1 MTESEANKAYKNERF
16 INSPAARELRI
27 LAEYIEPDAR
37 FREFNVSD
45 TIVFFGS
52 ARLISEATA
61 KEQLQAARDQGGDV
75 ARAERDL
82 TMSAYYEAARTLAG
96 RLTTW
101 SKGVEGAGR
110 RFLVCTGGGPGIMEA
125 ANRGASEA
133 DGINIGFNISLPFEQ
148 QNNPY
153 ISRELN
159 FEFHYFFMRKFWFVY
174 LAKALVV
181 FPGGFGTMDEL
192 FEALTLIQTKKLDK
206 PLPIVLFG
214 KSFWDDVINLDALVE
229 HGTISA
235 GDLELFIKTDSMDE
249 AFDYIVSHLNDNAMQ
264 KPGGFI

>member
-1 MTESEANKAYKNERF
+1 MTDNVVKKAYKNERF

-27 LAEYIEPDAR
+27 LAEYTEPNAR

-52 ARLISEATA
+52 ARLVSEAIAT
-61 KEQLQAARDQGGDV
+61 ERLQVARDQGGNV
-75 ARAERDL
+75 ASAERDL
-82 TMSAYYEAARTLAG
+82 TMSAYYEAARTLAR

-101 SKGVEGAGR
+101 SKGVEEPGR

-133 DGINIGFNISLPFEQ
+133 NGINIGFNISLPFEQ
-148 QNNPY
+148 YNNPY
-153 ISRELN
+153 VSPELN
-159 FEFHYFFMRKFWFVY
+159 FEFHYFFMRKFWFVH

-181 FPGGFGTMDEL
+181 FPGGFGTLDEL
-192 FEALTLIQTKKLDK
+192 FEALTLIQTKKLNK

-214 KSFWDDVINLDALVE
+214 KSFWDEVFNVEALVE
-229 HGTISA
+229 HGTVSA
-235 GDLELFIKTDSMDE
+235 CDLELFIKTDSVYE
-249 AFDYIVSHLNDNAMQ
+249 AFDYTVDHLTDKAMQ
-264 KPGGFI
+264 RPGGIL